1 MIPQFYNKSQV
12 IEALKGINLIKSIE
26 IGFVEYTRGNSVVP
40 PVGELLFDE
49 PPGDVHIKYGYIKSQ
64 DNYVVKIASGF
75 SNNEQLGLSSSHGIM
90 VMFDKNTGYLKCILH
105 DEGYLTNVRTAI
117 AGAIC
122 AKYLAPKHV
131 KGIGIVGNGIQA
143 RMQLEYLSDVVNCKE
158 VYLLGRDKDKVE
170 RYIEA
175 MKKFDFNMNV
185 VNNSKELCQKSNL
198 IVTTTNANESLIFKE
213 DVMKGTHITAVGSDT
228 PDKRELDPEIL
239 KMANSLIVD
248 SIPQCLERGE
258 TKKALDKDL
267 INEDKLIE
275 LGKIIDSGKKYR
287 KDDEEITVA
296 DLTGVAVQDIMITNA
311 VYKQLKMEK

>member
-1 MIPQFYNKSQV
+1 MSDLFYNKSQV
-12 IEALKGINLIKSIE
+12 IEALKGINLLESIE
-26 IGFVEYTRGNSVVP
+26 LGFVEYSRGNSVVP

-75 SNNEQLGLSSSHGIM
+75 SKNEELGLSSSHGVM

-122 AKYLAPKHV
+122 AKYLAPSQV
-131 KGIGIVGNGIQA
+131 KGIGIIGNGIQA
-143 RMQLEYLSDVVNCKE
+143 RMQLKYLSDVVDCKD
-158 VYLLGRDKDKVE
+158 VFVLGRDKQRVDK
-170 RYIEA
+170 YIDE
-175 MKKFDFNMNV
+175 MEKYGFKINSV
-185 VNNSKELCQKSNL
+185 HNSKELCQNSNL
-198 IVTTTNANESLIFKE
+198 IVTTTNANESLIYKE
-213 DVMKGTHITAVGSDT
+213 DVKKGTHITAVGSDT

-239 KMANSLIVD
+239 NIANSVIVD
-248 SIPQCLERGE
+248 SISQCLERGE

-267 INEDKLIE
+267 ISVEKLIE
-275 LGKIIDSGKKYR
+275 LGEIIDAGEKYR
-287 KDDEEITVA
+287 KNEEDITVA

-311 VYKQLKMEK
+311 VYNQLKT

>member
-1 MIPQFYNKSQV
+1 MSHLFYNKSQV
-12 IEALKGINLIKSIE
+12 IEALKGINLLESIE
-26 IGFVEYTRGNSVVP
+26 LGFLEYSRGNSVVP

-75 SNNEQLGLSSSHGIM
+75 SKNEELGLSSSHGVM

-122 AKYLAPKHV
+122 AKYLAPSQV
-131 KGIGIVGNGIQA
+131 KGIGIIGNGIQA
-143 RMQLEYLSDVVNCKE
+143 RMQLEYLSDVVDCKE
-158 VYLLGRDKDKVE
+158 VFVLGRDKQRVDK
-170 RYIEA
+170 YIDE
-175 MKKFDFNMNV
+175 MEKYGFKINSVD
-185 VNNSKELCQKSNL
+185 NSKELCQNSNL
-198 IVTTTNANESLIFKE
+198 IVTTTNANESLIYKG
-213 DVMKGTHITAVGSDT
+213 DVEKGTHITAVGSDT

-239 KMANSLIVD
+239 NIANSVIVD
-248 SIPQCLERGE
+248 SISQCLERGE

-267 INEDKLIE
+267 ISEEKLIE
-275 LGKIIDSGKKYR
+275 LGEIIDFGEKYR
-287 KDDEEITVA
+287 KNEEDITVA

-311 VYKQLKMEK
+311 VYNQLKT